1 MVLYQVS
8 RRVFLTVPDFIAD
21 ALERWADKEGTKAA
35 TLAGFIVE
43 REVREGLRTGE
54 IPPAPNHETEYDS
67 LKHLV
72 MYNRKQLMDSGKFA
86 DERLKELMDGAAP
99 TELETVRLALLLDL
113 TEEYVATLPIKK
125 S

>member
-1 MVLYQVS
+1 
-8 RRVFLTVPDFIAD
+8 
-21 ALERWADKEGTKAA
+21 
-35 TLAGFIVE
+35 
-43 REVREGLRTGE
+43 
-54 IPPAPNHETEYDS
+54 
-67 LKHLV
+67 

-99 TELETVRLALLLDL
+99 TELETVRLALLLNL